1 MTTENAET
9 GLETMARK
17 GNIECDA
24 VHYCVGDAGCKM
36 HAATK
41 PTTRRAPHVQE
52 RKVLAAPGLVND
64 HIEDTLRW
72 E

>member
-1 MTTENAET
+1 
-9 GLETMARK
+9 MARK

-52 RKVLAAPGLVND
+52 RKVLAAPGLVNE
-64 HIEDTLRW
+64 IT
-72 E
+72 

>member
-1 MTTENAET
+1 
-9 GLETMARK
+9 MARK

-41 PTTRRAPHVQE
+41 PTTRRALHVQE

-64 HIEDTLRW
+64 HMEDTLRW